1 LRVAVIGAG
10 VAGLA
15 AAYRLL
21 QKGHEVTVVEAG
33 PFVGGQV
40 RTFETGGDRLEA
52 FYHHLFKSDTNVID
66 LINELGLGDD
76 LRWVES
82 KVGFFHGGR
91 IYDFV
96 TPGDLLRFSPV
107 GLTDRVRLGLAALY
121 LRRQNDW
128 ARYEDIT
135 ARDWIVKHVGQRAYD
150 VVWGPLL
157 RGKYGV
163 FADEVGMTW
172 FWGKIFLRFASRD
185 GGLTAK
191 EELGYLVG
199 SFGRYIEA
207 LRQRIDELGGEIILK
222 APVERVLLESQT
234 VKGLSIGGDIG
245 VAREFDA
252 VLATVP
258 NKFFLQMV
266 PELPEPYAAT
276 LRSVRYQW
284 ASCLVLALDRP
295 LSHIYWLNIS
305 EPDVPFVA
313 VVEQTNFIGPEH
325 YAGKH
330 YLYFSNY
337 VSADD
342 PILQLDVDGALAA
355 YLPHIKKIN
364 PAFDESWIV
373 EKHFFKDPAGQP
385 IITRNYSRS
394 IPDHRTPFAGLYLA
408 NTTQI
413 YPEDRGQNYSILMG
427 ERMAD
432 VIDEDL
438 SGKPKAPLGRVG
450 SRL

>member
-1 LRVAVIGAG
+1 MRIAVIGAG

-15 AAYRLL
+15 AGYRLL
-21 QKGHEVTVVEAG
+21 QKGHDVTIVEAG

-52 FYHHLFKSDTNVID
+52 FYHHLFKSDTSVIN
-66 LINELGLGDD
+66 LIEELGLGDD

-82 KVGFFHGGR
+82 KVGFFHSGR
-91 IYDFV
+91 IYNFV
-96 TPGDLLRFSPV
+96 TPGDLLRFKPV
-107 GLTDRVRLGLAALY
+107 PLADRIRLGLAALY
-121 LRRQNDW
+121 LRRQKDW
-128 ARYEDIT
+128 TRYEDIT
-135 ARDWIVKHVGQRAYD
+135 AKDWIVRHVGARAYEA
-150 VVWGPLL
+150 VWGPLL

-185 GGLTAK
+185 GGVTSR
-191 EELGYLVG
+191 EELGYLLG

-207 LRQRIDELGGEIILK
+207 LRTRIESLGGEIMLK
-222 APVERVLLESQT
+222 APVERVRVVGQQAI
-234 VKGLSIGGDIG
+234 GLSIGGDKAG
-245 VAREFDA
+245 DRDFDA

-258 NKFFLQMV
+258 NKFFLKMV
-266 PELPEPYAAT
+266 PELPESYAAT
-276 LRSVRYQW
+276 LQGVRYQW
-284 ASCLVLALDRP
+284 ASCLVLALSRP

-305 EPDVPFVA
+305 APDVPFVA
-313 VVEQTNFIGPEH
+313 VVEQTNFIPAER
-325 YAGKH
+325 YDGKH
-330 YLYFSNY
+330 YVYFSNY
-337 VSADD
+337 VSEDD
-342 PILQLDVDGALAA
+342 PILDMDVDDALAS
-355 YLPHIKKIN
+355 YLPHIKRIN
-364 PAFDESWIV
+364 PEFSDDWIV

-385 IITRNYSRS
+385 IITRNYSRN
-394 IPDHRTPFAGLYLA
+394 IPDHRTPLAGLYLA

-432 VIDEDL
+432 VIDDDL
-438 SGKPKAPLGRVG
+438 SGKPQTPVGRVG